1 MVDEKL
7 WQEDPEKAARL
18 AFMELQLIWE
28 QQVDEGEYLGIP
40 NFDLSLQALNPAY
53 SLIEDTRGSKT
64 VQTRPSEKNQVG
76 YATSQHRTQRKSG
89 LRCRP

>member
-7 WQEDPEKAARL
+7 WQEDPERAARL

-40 NFDLSLQALNPAY
+40 NFDLSLRGLCPCMKEVESSPY
-53 SLIEDTRGSKT
+53 SLNEDTYESKT
-64 VQTRPSEKNQVG
+64 VQTRPSEKNEKWR
-76 YATSQHRTQRKSG
+76 AF
-89 LRCRP
+89 